1 MESSDD
7 EGVGIPEAVTN
18 YHFVD
23 DKDELIPFSVLPIQ
37 WGEDESPESTEKQV
51 FLHGTADDG
60 LQKIYKQVTAWK
72 LDLSEEQPEVSV
84 LSKENSWIKL
94 QKPRKSFDDTIRTI
108 LITIHCLHFARVN
121 LEASE
126 KALWDH
132 LRKVF
137 SLYEIRPSENDLF
150 DHVPLIRDMVKRD
163 EELAKSKFLL
173 AYLERP
179 KKRKASDEDIHSLDA
194 KKSKFIVDDNEDIDE
209 EIEDADADESDEESD
224 LFDSVCAICDN
235 GGELL
240 CCEGRC
246 LRSFHA
252 TKDAGADSA
261 CKSLGMSKAQVKA
274 IQNFL
279 CANCQYKRH
288 QCFFCG
294 KLGSSDKSSNAEV
307 FPCVSATCGHFYHP
321 ECVAKLLHP
330 GNDAEA
336 EEHKKE
342 IAAGEPF
349 TCPVHKCLVCKQG
362 ENKEVEELQF
372 ALCRRCP
379 KAYHRKCLP
388 RKISF
393 EDSEDEG
400 IVQRAWDDLIP
411 NRILIYCLKH
421 KIEEDIGTPIR
432 NHIIFPYTGEKKK
445 VRPSDSQSGKEK
457 ILVKRKDS
465 VFEDI
470 RKDRLATKT
479 TTKLGKGSFP
489 IKESDSPINSEKRL
503 SRQGSDL
510 PKKSTTLDAS
520 RKLLKDGSKAVSI
533 KAEKSTLAE
542 ESRTF
547 VREEKSPV
555 NSKTKDMSTSKL
567 EKILSPT
574 GIKKSSSPL
583 PVADVETEKKIM
595 ALIRKSASS
604 LSLEDI
610 TSKHKLPSTHSYS
623 SRNVDK
629 TITQGKVERFV
640 EAVRTALQKLEGGG
654 SIEDAKAVCEP
665 EILTQIIKW
674 KNKLKVYLAPF
685 LHGMRY
691 TSFGRH
697 FTKVDKLKEIVD
709 KLHWYVQN
717 GDTIVDFCCG
727 SNDFSLLMRDKLQ
740 ESGKQCSFKNFDV
753 IQPKNDFS
761 FEKRDWMT
769 VRPREL
775 PTGSQLIMGLNPPF
789 GVKAGLANKFI
800 DKALEFKPKLLILIV
815 PKETERLDEKKQSP
829 YDLLWED
836 GEKLSG
842 KSFYLPGS
850 VDVNDKQMDQWNLKP
865 PLLYLWSRPDWTE
878 RNKAIGIKQ
887 GHISKEQEAK
897 QGHISKE
904 QEAKQGHISK
914 EQEAASIEESH
925 KETPALE
932 QAAEDHDFYGGLSK
946 IINDMPILNDQA
958 EVVPEQAGVV
968 SFEEDMEISPSR
980 SPKYNGLDGPR
991 RHEGDGDGGGR
1002 EKNGHGREMSQE
1014 NSKERRGRKGKRAR
1028 MKARMSENRTS
1039 PRISSPPKRTD
1050 SRNILEAQPLEPFEN
1065 RLERAGS
1072 EEGFRHFDLG
1082 LPGSGSDFG
1091 IGYGLQPS
1099 IPDDDLKDIERRY
1112 SSNRDDQFASGPHKW
1127 TSSGS
1132 LSLSGGGIQSI
1143 EEALPGYVRDR
1154 NVDTFSRN
1162 PYTDDLSMA
1171 EKYARTTDLRRHI
1184 HMFGQQGYPDDLA
1197 QRNHQYQLERSSGPG
1212 QLGSLSSS
1220 PGIGQ
1225 LGSLSSNPGL
1235 SQPGLLPLPFGFS
1248 SMSAEPSR
1256 MGSSVTQRYA
1266 PRLDET
1272 NYARSRSPLRPEVPL
1287 APGMG
1292 SIFDTAPGSRSG
1304 FHADPR
1310 GFAPGPHRTFQ
1321 HQGSSGWLDE

>member
-179 KKRKASDEDIHSLDA
+179 KKRKASDEQDIHSLDA

-411 NRILIYCLKH
+411 NRILIYCL
-421 KIEEDIGTPIR
+421 
-432 NHIIFPYTGEKKK
+432 
-445 VRPSDSQSGKEK
+445 
-457 ILVKRKDS
+457 
-465 VFEDI
+465 
-470 RKDRLATKT
+470 
-479 TTKLGKGSFP
+479 
-489 IKESDSPINSEKRL
+489 
-503 SRQGSDL
+503 
-510 PKKSTTLDAS
+510 
-520 RKLLKDGSKAVSI
+520 
-533 KAEKSTLAE
+533 
-542 ESRTF
+542 
-547 VREEKSPV
+547 
-555 NSKTKDMSTSKL
+555 
-567 EKILSPT
+567 
-574 GIKKSSSPL
+574 
-583 PVADVETEKKIM
+583 IM